1 MKRYTRLD
9 WKKILALPLFF
20 EKYEKKTK
28 NALKGVILELLYLS
42 PNQFDFIQKEKSD
55 TLFFCASGYHRADHL
70 KNFMKVYE
78 CCPHADALVG
88 KNFVEHENPYAIRWK
103 NLIRYLGKSAVWFW
117 TAVKQGLK
125 FSAFIHIWP
134 NLIEIDSLIG
144 IISELPLQQ
153 YKRLVVYFD
162 GWPADCFMVQ
172 LFKESGKVTYTLQ
185 HGTFARG
192 IDNFKNTDEYGF
204 ELKAS
209 TADFFLAW
217 NNYTVQ
223 EAEAMGL
230 DTHRFRI
237 LGMPKFIG
245 VKQGDFHEKATRKF
259 GVVLNWSANS
269 QQNIALV
276 EIANQIAQKI
286 GFQYILKYHPTDKG
300 VEYDSYVVKDLCGGV
315 ICGRS
320 TTLEEYIQKVDFSIV
335 GNSSMLLEFLWMGTP
350 VYHYFDSDT
359 YDKYQS
365 IEEISFSNI
374 TEFESIFDFDEAKLN
389 RIRKQLC
396 GPANPEVQYKDFF
409 ETEYS
414 S

>member
-1 MKRYTRLD
+1 MKRYKRLD

-28 NALKGVILELLYLS
+28 NALKSVVLELLYLS

-78 CCPHADALVG
+78 CCPCADALVG
-88 KNFVEHENPYAIRWK
+88 KNFVEHENPYAIHWK
-103 NLIRYLGKSAVWFW
+103 NLIRYLGKSVGWFVM
-117 TAVKQGLK
+117 AVKRGLK

-144 IISELPLQQ
+144 IISELPLQR

-162 GWPADCFMVQ
+162 GWPTDCFMVQ

-204 ELKAS
+204 ELKVS

-217 NNYTVQ
+217 NKYTVQ
-223 EAEAMGL
+223 EAEVMGL
-230 DTHRFRI
+230 DTYRFRI

-245 VKQGDFHEKATRKF
+245 VKQGDFHKKATRKF
-259 GVVLNWSANS
+259 GVVLNWNANS

-276 EIANQIAQKI
+276 KVANQIAGKI

-300 VEYDSYVVKDLCGGV
+300 IEYDAYVSKGLCRGV
-315 ICGRS
+315 ICGRT
-320 TTLEEYIQKVDFSIV
+320 TTLEEYIEQVDFSIV
-335 GNSSMLLEFLWMGTP
+335 GNSSMLLELLWMGSSI
-350 VYHYFDSDT
+350 YHYFEPGQ

-365 IEEISFSNI
+365 VAEISFSDING
-374 TEFESIFDFDEAKLN
+374 FEDIFDLN
-389 RIRKQLC
+389 AEDLNEIRSRIC
-396 GPANPEVQYKDFF
+396 GPTNPEEQYKNFF
-409 ETEYS
+409 EKECLS
-414 S
+414 